1 MDNTPHSYPSLSEV
15 HQSVDTTSTRRPGW
29 RKILSF
35 FGPAYLVSVGYMDP
49 GNWATDLAGGSQ
61 FGYKLIWVLL
71 MSNLMALLLQS
82 LSARLGIV
90 RGRDLAQAN
99 RETYPKYIN
108 YALYGLAEIAIAAT
122 DLAEIL
128 GMAIGLQLLTGLPLI
143 WGVLITVLDTFL
155 FLLLQRL
162 GIRKMEAFI
171 IALVAIIGLSFL
183 IEIILAKPDLGEVAT
198 GFIPSIPNDTALYI
212 AIGIIGATVMPHNL
226 YLHSALVQTRKIK
239 RDDVGIKKALKYS
252 VIDSAVALNL
262 AFFVNAGILVLAATV
277 FFKTGRT
284 DVAEIKTAHEL
295 LQPLLGTQVAPILF
309 AVALIAS
316 GQSSTITGT
325 LAGQIVMEG
334 YLQLRIAPWIRRLM
348 TRLIAIIPAV
358 IVILVNGEENID
370 SLLVLSQVIL
380 SLQLGFAII
389 PLIHFTSDK
398 GSMGKYA
405 IRPFVIFLAS
415 AIAAVLVYLNI
426 RMVVEQ
432 ATGLFATPG
441 NILWKIV
448 IIIAGLLFL
457 SLLIIAIIYPLMKR
471 RKQKLEKMVP
481 SLIHAEQGNIEE
493 ITVPVYNKIAVAI
506 DFSSNDPKLIAHALG
521 QANNKT
527 SFVLIHVV
535 ESVTAAIHGR
545 ESDDL
550 ETRKDQ
556 ERLDNYV
563 SQIKTKGHAAEGKL
577 GFKNRAKEII
587 RIVKE
592 SNADMLV
599 IGAHGHTGLK
609 DLIYGETT
617 EAVRHGLS
625 IPVLVVNL

>member
-1 MDNTPHSYPSLSEV
+1 MDNKIHDYNSLSEV
-15 HQSVDTTSTRRPGW
+15 HQSVDTTSSRRPGW
-29 RKILSF
+29 RKILAF
-35 FGPAYLVSVGYMDP
+35 FGPAYMVSVGYMDP

-99 RETYPKYIN
+99 RETYPKYVN

-128 GMAIGLQLLTGLPLI
+128 GMAIGIQLLTGLPLI

-171 IALVAIIGLSFL
+171 ICLVAIIGLSFL
-183 IEIILAKPDLGEVAT
+183 VEIILAKPDLGEVVV

-239 RDDVGIKKALKYS
+239 RDEQGIRRALKLNF
-252 VIDSAVALNL
+252 IDSTIALNL
-262 AFFVNAGILVLAATV
+262 AFFVNAAILVLAATV
-277 FFKTGRT
+277 FYKSGRT

-295 LQPLLGTQVAPILF
+295 LEPMLGSKLAPSLF
-309 AVALIAS
+309 AIALIAS

-334 YLQLRIAPWIRRLM
+334 YLKLRISPWVRRLM

-358 IVILVNGEENID
+358 IVILINGENNID
-370 SLLVLSQVIL
+370 SLLILSQVIL

-398 GSMGKYA
+398 KTMGKFV
-405 IRPFVIFLAS
+405 IKPWVIFLAS
-415 AIAAVLVYLNI
+415 LVTFVLVYLNI
-426 RMVVEQ
+426 RMVVDQ
-432 ATGLFATPG
+432 ASRFFTTSDNLFWKAVIVLAGLFY
-441 NILWKIV
+441 I
-448 IIIAGLLFL
+448 
-457 SLLIIAIIYPLMKR
+457 SLLIVAIVYPLLGK
-471 RKQKLEKMVP
+471 KKKPVSLEMHKETIIP
-481 SLIHAEQGNIEE
+481 DE
-493 ITVPVYNKIAVAI
+493 IPVPVYNKIAVAL
-506 DFSSNDPKLIAHALG
+506 DFSEQDQKLIVNAIG
-521 QANNKT
+521 QGNKNST
-527 SFVLIHVV
+527 FVFIHIV
-535 ESVTAAIHGR
+535 ESASARLLGN
-545 ESDDL
+545 ESDDM
-550 ETRKDQ
+550 ESRKDQ
-556 ERLDNYV
+556 ERLNNYIE
-563 SQIKTKGHAAEGKL
+563 QLKLKGFDAIGIL
-577 GFKNRAKEII
+577 GYQSRAKEII
-587 RIVKE
+587 RIIKE
-592 SNADMLV
+592 EKADMLV
-599 IGAHGHTGLK
+599 IGAHRHTGIK
-609 DLIYGETT
+609 DLIYGETVNT
-617 EAVRHGLS
+617 VRHEINIS
-625 IPVLVVNL
+625 VLIVNL

>member
-1 MDNTPHSYPSLSEV
+1 MDSSKHSYPSLSEV
-15 HQSVDTTSTRRPGW
+15 HQTVDTTSTRRPGW
-29 RKILSF
+29 RRILSF

-71 MSNLMALLLQS
+71 MSNMMALLLQS

-99 RETYPKYIN
+99 RETYPRYIN

-162 GIRKMEAFI
+162 GMRKMEAFI
-171 IALVAIIGLSFL
+171 ISLVAIIGASFL
-183 IEIILAKPDLGEVAT
+183 VEIILAKPDFGEVAT
-198 GFIPSIPNDTALYI
+198 GFIPGSLSPSELYI

-239 RDDVGIKKALKYS
+239 RDHGGIKKALKLNF
-252 VIDSAVALNL
+252 IDSAVALNL
-262 AFFVNAGILVLAATV
+262 AFFVNAAILVLAATV

-284 DVAEIKTAHEL
+284 DVAEIKVAHEL
-295 LQPLLGTQVAPILF
+295 LQPFLGTELAPILF

-334 YLQLRIAPWIRRLM
+334 YLQLRIAPWVRRLM
-348 TRLIAIIPAV
+348 TRLIAVIPAV

-380 SLQLGFAII
+380 SLQLGFAVI

-398 GSMGKYA
+398 RSMGKYA
-405 IRPFVIFLAS
+405 IKPLIIVLAS

-426 RMVVEQ
+426 RMVVQQ
-432 ATGLFATPG
+432 ATEYFATSDS
-441 NILWKIV
+441 ILWKTI
-448 IIIAGLLFL
+448 IIIAGALFV
-457 SLLIIAIIYPLMKR
+457 SLLLIAIIYPLRKR
-471 RKQKLEKMVP
+471 KEKH
-481 SLIHAEQGNIEE
+481 LKEIHAEPGNIDAAS
-493 ITVPVYNKIAVAI
+493 IPTYDKIAVAI
-506 DFSSNDPKLIAHALG
+506 DFSANDPKLIAHAIG
-521 QANNKT
+521 QAKNNT
-527 SFVLIHVV
+527 SFILIHVV
-535 ESVTAAIHGR
+535 ESVSATIYGN

-550 ETRKDQ
+550 ETRKDK
-556 ERLDNYV
+556 EKLNAYV
-563 SQIKTKGHAAEGKL
+563 SQLIAKGFIAEGIL
-577 GFKNRAKEII
+577 GFKHRSREIV

-599 IGAHGHTGLK
+599 IGAHGHSGLK
-609 DLIYGETT
+609 DIIYGETT
-617 EAVRHGLS
+617 NAVRHELS

>member
-1 MDNTPHSYPSLSEV
+1 MDHKLHSDTSLSEV
-15 HQSVDTTSTRRPGW
+15 HQSIDTTNPRRSGW

-108 YALYGLAEIAIAAT
+108 YALYGLAEIAIAAC

-128 GMAIGLQLLTGLPLI
+128 GMAIGIQLLTGLPLI
-143 WGVLITVLDTFL
+143 WGVSITVLDTFL

-162 GIRKMEAFI
+162 GMRKMEAFI
-171 IALVAIIGLSFL
+171 IALVIVIGLSFL
-183 IEIILAKPDLGEVAT
+183 IEIILAKPNLGEVVK
-198 GFIPSIPNDTALYI
+198 GFVPHKMNSTALYI

-239 RDDVGIKKALKYS
+239 RDDAGIKRALKLNF
-252 VIDSAVALNL
+252 IDSAL
-262 AFFVNAGILVLAATV
+262 AFFVNAAILVLAATV

-284 DVAEIKTAHEL
+284 DVGEIKQAHEL
-295 LQPLLGTQVAPILF
+295 LAPMLGTKLAPILF
-309 AVALIAS
+309 AVALIAA

-334 YLQLRIAPWIRRLM
+334 YLKLRIAPWIRRLM

-358 IVILVNGEENID
+358 IVILINGEENID
-370 SLLVLSQVIL
+370 SLLILSQVIL

-398 GSMGKYA
+398 KTMGK
-405 IRPFVIFLAS
+405 FVIKPLVIVLAS
-415 AIAAVLVYLNI
+415 LIAVILVYLNI
-426 RMVVEQ
+426 SMVVGQ
-432 ATGLFATPG
+432 ATSYFASSDS
-441 NILWKIV
+441 IFWKAV
-448 IIIAGLLFL
+448 IILSAIFYL
-457 SLLIIAIIYPLMKR
+457 SLLLVAIFYPLMHK
-471 RKQKLEKMVP
+471 K
-481 SLIHAEQGNIEE
+481 SA
-493 ITVPVYNKIAVAI
+493 TVPAQVHPDAAELHQIAIPVYEKIAVAL
-506 DFSSNDPKLIAHALG
+506 DFSKNDLKLITHAIG
-521 QANNKT
+521 QGNKNT
-527 SFVLIHVV
+527 AYVLIHVV
-535 ESVTAAIHGR
+535 ESAATR
-545 ESDDL
+545 LMEKDTDDL

-556 ERLDNYV
+556 EQLNTYI
-563 SQIKTKGHAAEGKL
+563 QQLKEKNIKAIGVL
-577 GFKNRAKEII
+577 GFNDRAKEIV
-587 RIVKE
+587 RIVKQN
-592 SNADMLV
+592 NADMLV
-599 IGAHGHTGLK
+599 IGAHGHSGIK
-609 DLIYGETT
+609 DLLYGQTIDS
-617 EAVRHGLS
+617 VRHELK
-625 IPVLVVNL
+625 IPVLVVNV

>member
-1 MDNTPHSYPSLSEV
+1 MDSSKHSYPSLSEV
-15 HQSVDTTSTRRPGW
+15 HQTVDTTSTRRPGW
-29 RKILSF
+29 RRILSF

-71 MSNLMALLLQS
+71 MSNMMALLLQS

-99 RETYPKYIN
+99 RETYPRYIN

-162 GIRKMEAFI
+162 GMRKMEAFI
-171 IALVAIIGLSFL
+171 ISLVAIIGASFL
-183 IEIILAKPDLGEVAT
+183 VEIILAKPDFGEVAT
-198 GFIPSIPNDTALYI
+198 GFIPGSLSPSELYI

-239 RDDVGIKKALKYS
+239 RDDGGIKKALKLNF
-252 VIDSAVALNL
+252 IDSAVALNL
-262 AFFVNAGILVLAATV
+262 AFFVNAAILVLAATV

-284 DVAEIKTAHEL
+284 DVAEIKVAHEL
-295 LQPLLGTQVAPILF
+295 LQPFLGTELAPILF

-334 YLQLRIAPWIRRLM
+334 YLQLRIAPWVRRLM
-348 TRLIAIIPAV
+348 TRLIAVIPAV
-358 IVILVNGEENID
+358 IVILINGEENID

-380 SLQLGFAII
+380 SLQLGFAVI

-398 GSMGKYA
+398 RSMGKYA
-405 IRPFVIFLAS
+405 IKPLIIILAS

-426 RMVVEQ
+426 RMVVQQ
-432 ATGLFATPG
+432 ATEYFATSDSMF
-441 NILWKIV
+441 WKT
-448 IIIAGLLFL
+448 IIIVAVSLFV
-457 SLLIIAIIYPLMKR
+457 SLLLIAIIYPLRKR
-471 RKQKLEKMVP
+471 KERHLKD
-481 SLIHAEQGNIEE
+481 IHAQPGNIEAAS
-493 ITVPVYNKIAVAI
+493 IPTYDKIAIAI
-506 DFSSNDPKLIAHALG
+506 DFSANDPKLIAHAIG
-521 QANNKT
+521 QAKNNT
-527 SFVLIHVV
+527 SFILIHVV
-535 ESVTAAIHGR
+535 ESVSATIYGN

-550 ETRKDQ
+550 ETRKDK
-556 ERLDNYV
+556 EKLNDYV
-563 SQIKTKGHAAEGKL
+563 SQLIAKGFTAEGKL
-577 GFKNRAKEII
+577 GFNDRSKEIV

-599 IGAHGHTGLK
+599 IGAHGHSGLK
-609 DLIYGETT
+609 DIIYGETT
-617 EAVRHGLS
+617 NAVRHELS

>member
-1 MDNTPHSYPSLSEV
+1 MNRKDFDYASLSEV
-15 HQSVDTTSTRRPGW
+15 HQSVDTTSTKRTGW
-29 RKILSF
+29 RRILAF

-99 RETYPKYIN
+99 RETYPRYVN

-128 GMAIGLQLLTGLPLI
+128 GMAIGIQLLTGLPLI
-143 WGVLITVLDTFL
+143 WGVLLTVLDTFL

-162 GIRKMEAFI
+162 GMRKMEAFI
-171 IALVAIIGLSFL
+171 IALVAVIGLSFL
-183 IEIILAKPDLGEVAT
+183 VEILLAKPPMGEVVR
-198 GFIPSIPNDTALYI
+198 GFIPSTLTNTELYI

-239 RDDVGIKKALKYS
+239 RDHAGIKKALKLNF
-252 VIDSAVALNL
+252 IDSAIALNL
-262 AFFVNAGILVLAATV
+262 AFFVNAAILVLAATV

-284 DVAEIKTAHEL
+284 DVAEIKQAHEL
-295 LQPLLGTQVAPILF
+295 LAPMLGTALAPVLF

-334 YLQLRIAPWIRRLM
+334 YLKLRIAPWIRRLM
-348 TRLIAIIPAV
+348 TRLIAVIPAV
-358 IVILVNGEENID
+358 IVILINGERNID

-398 GSMGKYA
+398 KTMGKFA
-405 IRPFVIFLAS
+405 IKPLVIFTAS
-415 AIAAVLVYLNI
+415 LITAVLVYLNI
-426 RMVVEQ
+426 SMVVGQ
-432 ATGLFATPG
+432 TMPVFSSGG
-441 NILWKIV
+441 NLIWKIV
-448 IIIAGLLFL
+448 IIISGIFYIGLL
-457 SLLIIAIIYPLMKR
+457 ITAIVYPLMS
-471 RKQKLEKMVP
+471 RKKQTVTPELHPEAAPLEKMQIP
-481 SLIHAEQGNIEE
+481 D
-493 ITVPVYNKIAVAI
+493 YKRIAIAL
-506 DFSSNDPKLIAHALG
+506 DFSERDPKLIAHALG
-521 QANNKT
+521 QGNAQT
-527 SFVLIHVV
+527 RYILIHVV
-535 ESVTAAIHGR
+535 ESAATRLMGT
-545 ESDDL
+545 ETDDL
-550 ETRKDQ
+550 ETRKDK
-556 ERLDNYV
+556 EHLANYV
-563 SQIKTKGHAAEGKL
+563 AQLKEKGFEAHAFL
-577 GFKNRAKEII
+577 GFNDRAKEIV

-592 SNADMLV
+592 NDADMLV
-599 IGAHGHTGLK
+599 IGAHGHSGIK
-609 DLIYGETT
+609 DLLYGQTVG
-617 EAVRHGLS
+617 AVRHELK

>member
-1 MDNTPHSYPSLSEV
+1 
-15 HQSVDTTSTRRPGW
+15 
-29 RKILSF
+29 
-35 FGPAYLVSVGYMDP
+35 MDP

-99 RETYPKYIN
+99 RETYPKYVN

-128 GMAIGLQLLTGLPLI
+128 GMAIGIQLLTGLPLI
-143 WGVLITVLDTFL
+143 WGVSITVLDTFL

-162 GIRKMEAFI
+162 GMRKMEAFI
-171 IALVAIIGLSFL
+171 IALVAVIGISFL
-183 IEIILAKPDLGEVAT
+183 IEIILAKPDFGEVAT
-198 GFIPSIPNDTALYI
+198 GFIPTKMDNTALYI

-239 RDDVGIKKALKYS
+239 RDDAGIKKALKLNF
-252 VIDSAVALNL
+252 IDSAVALNL
-262 AFFVNAGILVLAATV
+262 AFFVNAAILILAATV

-284 DVAEIKTAHEL
+284 DVAEIKQAHEL
-295 LQPLLGTQVAPILF
+295 LAPMLGTGLAPILF

-358 IVILVNGEENID
+358 IVILINGEENID
-370 SLLVLSQVIL
+370 SLLILSQVIL

-398 GSMGKYA
+398 KTMGKFV
-405 IRPFVIFLAS
+405 IKPFIIFLAS
-415 AIAAVLVYLNI
+415 LIAGVLVYLNI
-426 RMVVEQ
+426 SMVVGQ
-432 ATGLFATPG
+432 ASSFFKTPD
-441 NILWKIV
+441 NFFWKA
-448 IIIAGLLFL
+448 IIILAGVLYIT
-457 SLLIIAIIYPLMKR
+457 LLIVAIVYPLL
-471 RKQKLEKMVP
+471 RKKKTTAPVQL
-481 SLIHAEQGNIEE
+481 HADAVTLQQI
-493 ITVPVYNKIAVAI
+493 IVPVYNRIAVAL
-506 DFSSNDPKLIAHALG
+506 DFSEKDYKLIAHAIG
-521 QANNKT
+521 QGNSTTKY
-527 SFVLIHVV
+527 FLIHVV
-535 ESVTAAIHGR
+535 ESAATRIIGQ
-545 ESDDL
+545 EADDL

-556 ERLDNYV
+556 QHIDIYV
-563 SQIKTKGHAAEGKL
+563 QQLKEKGIEAVGML
-577 GFKNRAKEII
+577 GFNDRVKEIV
-587 RIVKE
+587 RVVKDAD
-592 SNADMLV
+592 ADMLV
-599 IGAHGHTGLK
+599 IGAHGHSGIK
-609 DLIYGETT
+609 DLLYGQTVG
-617 EAVRHGLS
+617 AVRHELK
-625 IPVLVVNL
+625 IPVLVVNV

>member
-1 MDNTPHSYPSLSEV
+1 MAHNKHPHISLSEV
-15 HQSVDTTSTRRPGW
+15 HQSVDTTSMKRTGW
-29 RKILSF
+29 RKVLAF

-99 RETYPKYIN
+99 RETYPRFIN

-128 GMAIGLQLLTGLPLI
+128 GMAIGIQLLTGLPLI
-143 WGVLITVLDTFL
+143 WGVLITVFDTFL

-162 GIRKMEAFI
+162 GMRKMEAFI
-171 IALVAIIGLSFL
+171 ICLVAIIGLSFL
-183 IEIILAKPDLGEVAT
+183 FEIILAKPDLAEVAT
-198 GFIPSIPNDTALYI
+198 GFVPSIPNDAALYI

-239 RDDVGIKKALKYS
+239 RDEAGIKKALKLNF
-252 VIDSAVALNL
+252 IDSAVALNM
-262 AFFVNAGILVLAATV
+262 AFFVNAAILVLAATV
-277 FFKTGRT
+277 FYKTGRT
-284 DVAEIKTAHEL
+284 DVAEIKQAHEL
-295 LQPLLGTQVAPILF
+295 LAPMLGTSLAPTLF
-309 AVALIAS
+309 AIALIAS

-334 YLQLRIAPWIRRLM
+334 YLRLRINPWVRRLM

-358 IVILVNGEENID
+358 IVILINGEKNID

-398 GSMGKYA
+398 KMMGKFA
-405 IRPFVIFLAS
+405 IKPLVIVVAS
-415 AIAAVLVYLNI
+415 LVTAILVYLNI

-432 ATGLFATPG
+432 ASSFFASSGSLF
-441 NILWKIV
+441 WKI
-448 IIIAGLLFL
+448 IIIL
-457 SLLIIAIIYPLMKR
+457 SGIFYLTLLITAIFYPLKR
-471 RKQKLEKMVP
+471 RKEIMVPRLHADAVKLEKTDIP
-481 SLIHAEQGNIEE
+481 S
-493 ITVPVYNKIAVAI
+493 YKKIAVAL
-506 DFSSNDPKLIAHALG
+506 DFSTNDSKLISHAIG
-521 QANNKT
+521 QGNKD
-527 SFVLIHVV
+527 SLFILIHVV
-535 ESVTAAIHGR
+535 ESVSAKIFEQ

-550 ETRKDQ
+550 ETRKDL
-556 ERLDNYV
+556 EHLDNYV
-563 SQIKTKGHAAEGKL
+563 QQLKQLGFNAEAKL
-577 GFKNRAKEII
+577 GFGKRVREIV
-587 RIVKE
+587 RLVKE
-592 SNADMLV
+592 SDSEILV
-599 IGAHGHTGLK
+599 IGAHGHSGMK
-609 DLIYGETT
+609 DLLYGQTT
-617 EAVRHGLS
+617 DNVRHELK